1 MSPEQIQG
9 IDVDHRADIF
19 SLGVLL
25 YEMTTGTPP
34 FRGEH
39 DAAVMYEIV
48 NVQPRDPAELKPG
61 TNPELVR
68 IISKCLAKDPED
80 RYHSAKD
87 IAVDLRV
94 LSRHS
99 GSSPQQGTPQ
109 PGSKSR
115 VSQTGRMA
123 GPAAGAAGGM
133 RKFLP
138 IGAGTLVLALIAGWY
153 FFGRDQAGT
162 IGSMVVLPF
171 ENVGADPDLEY
182 LSDGVTE
189 GIINKFSK
197 LPDFRVIPRSA
208 AFRYKGSPKDPQSIG
223 KELGVDAVLS
233 GRVVQRGDKLDL
245 TLELLDVG
253 QYSQVW
259 GENYKRTMDDLITVQ
274 DEIVREV
281 SERLKPGSTG
291 SAVTAEQAQT
301 ENPAAYRLYLQG
313 KFHWNKRTAADLDRA
328 LDYFNQAIQLD
339 RNFARA
345 HLGIAETCLLQGE
358 YADDRSAETVVR
370 AEAEAK
376 RALELDP
383 TLGEAHAALAGIH
396 QREWDWSSTE
406 REYRLAIEKS
416 PGYATSY
423 HWYSIHL
430 LSVGR
435 NDESFDIIRKGAE
448 LDPYSPIILVN
459 LAEGY
464 ILKNDLLSADE
475 VIGRALELDPG
486 FFWANIWRAKI
497 LGLQG
502 KKKNALDIVD
512 GWSVSSLPS
521 IHQGFVGHHYAVL
534 GEEEKAI
541 SILNA
546 LLNDQ
551 GKAFLDPVA
560 VAMIYAGL
568 GNADNTMAWLQTAFD
583 QEQKSTS
590 LPMTRGWTEFRF
602 VHNDPRYLELLRKM
616 GL

>member
-1 MSPEQIQG
+1 
-9 IDVDHRADIF
+9 
-19 SLGVLL
+19 
-25 YEMTTGTPP
+25 
-34 FRGEH
+34 
-39 DAAVMYEIV
+39 
-48 NVQPRDPAELKPG
+48 
-61 TNPELVR
+61 
-68 IISKCLAKDPED
+68 
-80 RYHSAKD
+80 
-87 IAVDLRV
+87 
-94 LSRHS
+94 
-99 GSSPQQGTPQ
+99 
-109 PGSKSR
+109 
-115 VSQTGRMA
+115 
-123 GPAAGAAGGM
+123 M

-138 IGAGTLVLALIAGWY
+138 IGVGTLVLAFIAGWY
-153 FFGRDQAGT
+153 FFSSDQGGA

-189 GIINKFSK
+189 GIINKISK

-208 AFRYKGSPKDPQSIG
+208 AFRFKGSTKDPQSIG

-259 GENYKRTMDDLITVQ
+259 GETYKRTMDDLITVQ

-281 SERLKPGSTG
+281 SERLKPGNAE
-291 SAVTAEQAQT
+291 SAVTAEEVQT
-301 ENPAAYRLYLQG
+301 DNPAAYRLYLQG
-313 KFHWNKRTAADLDRA
+313 KFHWNKRTAADLERA
-328 LDYFNQAIQLD
+328 LSYFNQAIQLD

-345 HLGIAETCLLQGE
+345 HLGIAETRLLQGE
-358 YADDRSAETVVR
+358 YADNRSAETVTR

-376 RALELDP
+376 TALELDG
-383 TLGEAHAALAGIH
+383 TLGEAHAALAMIR
-396 QREWDWSSTE
+396 QREWDWSGAE
-406 REYRLAIEKS
+406 REFRLSIEKS

-464 ILKNDLLSADE
+464 ILKNDLRSADE
-475 VIGRALELDPG
+475 VIGRALDLDQR

-512 GWSVSSLPS
+512 ECFVSSLPS
-521 IHQGFVGHHYAVL
+521 MHQGFVGHQYAVL
-534 GEEEKAI
+534 GEGEKAI
-541 SILNA
+541 SILNS
-546 LLNDQ
+546 LLNDR

-560 VAMIYAGL
+560 VAMIYAGM

-590 LPMTRGWTEFRF
+590 LPMTRGFTEFRL
-602 VHNDPRYLELLRKM
+602 VHKDPRYLDLLKKM